1 MSTAQILI
9 LGAIAGGTIFLGLPV
24 GRIRSTSTRWKAFL
38 SSAAVGILLFLLIE
52 VTVHGIEPVEHALE
66 GAVDEGASWS
76 RFIGLA
82 LLFAAG
88 VSAGIMTLVYYDRWV
103 SGHRNRAMLGP
114 GAASAAEYDR
124 GWIAGLSPGH
134 WLALLIATGIGLHN
148 FSEGLAIGN
157 SAAQDQVAL
166 ALLLIIGFG
175 LHNATEGFGIIAP
188 MAGSEERPSWRFLAL
203 LGLIGGGPTFLGTL
217 IGKSVVSEAVSVG
230 FLALAA
236 GSLLYVIIELLN
248 VNRRFGH
255 KTLVTWALL
264 LGLFVGFGTEFV
276 LEAAGA

>member
-24 GRIRSTSTRWKAFL
+24 GRIRSKSTRWKAFL
-38 SSAAVGILLFLLIE
+38 SASAVGILLFLLIE
-52 VTVHGIEPVEHALE
+52 VVEHGIGPVEEALE
-66 GAVDEGASWS
+66 GAVDDGASWG
-76 RFIGLA
+76 RFVGLA
-82 LLFAAG
+82 LLFAG
-88 VSAGIMTLVYYDRWV
+88 GMSAGLMTLVYYDRWV
-103 SGHRNRAMLGP
+103 SRQRSRAMLGP
-114 GAASAAEYDR
+114 GAASAAEYDHN
-124 GWIAGLSPGH
+124 WLVGLSPGR

-157 SAAQDQVAL
+157 SAAQDEVAL
-166 ALLLIIGFG
+166 ALALIIGFG
-175 LHNATEGFGIIAP
+175 LHNATEGFGIVAP
-188 MAGSEERPSWRFLAL
+188 MSGSEELPSWRFLGL
-203 LGLIGGGPTFLGTL
+203 LGLIGGGPTFIGTL

-236 GSLLYVIIELLN
+236 GSLLYVIIELMN
-248 VNRRFGH
+248 VNRQFGH